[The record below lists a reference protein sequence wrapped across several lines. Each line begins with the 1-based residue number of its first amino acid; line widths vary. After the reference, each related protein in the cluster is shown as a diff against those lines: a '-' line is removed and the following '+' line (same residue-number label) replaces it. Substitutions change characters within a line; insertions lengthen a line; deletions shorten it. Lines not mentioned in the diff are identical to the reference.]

1 MTGDILIVGG
11 GISGLTAATAL
22 ARKGIKTVLVER
34 KDVLAD
40 EGGIGLSLL
49 ANAMRAL
56 DTIGVAE
63 RCVAAGMPGDSLL
76 MCKPDGSLH
85 FKNPIARIDGLDW
98 PGATG
103 ISRPAFHAIL
113 AESARTAGVDI
124 RCGLTVSAWEEQ
136 ESALAVTFSDGSAD
150 HFALMVGADGLY
162 SGTRASLFPD
172 CRPMATGQ
180 AAWRGACVR
189 PAGVDLTHLYF
200 GGRHGVVGVNPV
212 SPSLAYIYI
221 VENALDGAR
230 PDPATLH
237 TQMREKLEGY
247 GGLAAQLAATL
258 DDPAKVSYRPL
269 EWLLAPNPWSK
280 GRVVLIGDA
289 AHANPPVLAQ
299 GAAMGIEDAIVLA
312 EEVAAEGPV
321 EAALACF
328 ASRRYNRVKFI
339 VETSVQLAQWEVDH
353 TPGVDVPGVMR
364 AASTRLSEP
373 I

>member
-1 MTGDILIVGG
+1 MSGDILIVGG
-11 GISGLTAATAL
+11 GIAGLTAATAL
-22 ARKGIKTVLVER
+22 ARKGVSTVLIER
-34 KDVLAD
+34 KAALAD
-40 EGGIGLSLL
+40 EGGVGLSLL

-85 FKNPIARIDGLDW
+85 FENPIARIDGLNW

-113 AESARTAGVDI
+113 AEAARDAGVDI
-124 RCGLTVSAWEEQ
+124 RCGLTVRAWEEQ
-136 ESALAVTFSDGSAD
+136 DNAIAVSFSDGSFG
-150 HFALMVGADGLY
+150 HFASMVGADGLY
-162 SGTRASLFPD
+162 SQTRASLFPE
-172 CRPMATGQ
+172 CRPVATGQ

-212 SPSLAYIYI
+212 SRSLAYIYI
-221 VENALDGAR
+221 VENASDRAR

-237 TQMREKLEGY
+237 LQMREKLKGY
-247 GGLAAQLAATL
+247 GGLAAELAATL
-258 DDPAKVSYRPL
+258 ADPAQVSYRPL
-269 EWLLAPNPWSK
+269 EWLLAPEPWGK

-312 EEVAAEGPV
+312 EEMAAEGSV
-321 EAALACF
+321 EAASARY
-328 ASRRYNRVKFI
+328 AHRRYDRVKFI
-339 VETSVQLAQWEVDH
+339 VETSVQLATWEVAH

-364 AASTRLSEP
+364 AASMRLAEP